1 MFEDLME
8 EDDLE
13 WTENRLRVE
22 VLMLK
27 KTGNTEK
34 LFRLY
39 GVIAKVLAQRG
50 DYLKAQDALNDA
62 EFLIVEHKWRGT
74 DKEVWCHHDRAVV
87 FAILGRPGIA
97 RTNLQRAR
105 ELAVPERDAEAL
117 AAIEKAE
124 LELENLSV

>member
-1 MFEDLME
+1 MFEDLIE

-27 KTGNTEK
+27 KTGNVDK

-39 GVIAKVLAQRG
+39 GLLAKVLAQRG

-62 EFLIVEHKWRGT
+62 EFLVVEHKWRGT
-74 DKEVWCHHDRAVV
+74 ENEVWCHHDRAVV

-97 RTNLQRAR
+97 RTNLLRAR
-105 ELAVPERDAEAL
+105 ELADPERDSEVL
-117 AAIEKAE
+117 AAIERAE
-124 LELENLSV
+124 LDLENLSV